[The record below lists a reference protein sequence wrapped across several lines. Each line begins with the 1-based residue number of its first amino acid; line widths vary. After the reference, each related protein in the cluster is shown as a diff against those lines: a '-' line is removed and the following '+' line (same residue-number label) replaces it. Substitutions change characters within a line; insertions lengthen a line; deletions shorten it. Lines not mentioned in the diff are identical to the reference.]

1 MFIACFQFKEEVCSL
16 EFTSV
21 MEAML
26 LLKVLYIMPCQK
38 KGGVLKQLGNHIFR
52 LSQLHQGMLKKVS

>member
-26 LLKVLYIMPCQK
+26 LLKVMVGLALSEQ
-38 KGGVLKQLGNHIFR
+38 GGCPKTTWQPHL
-52 LSQLHQGMLKKVS
+52 